1 RSVFGILS
9 GGIRDLCLQN
19 DIFPSLKV
27 KKGKSPKNRGRAKI
41 TFDPASLMYVCHN
54 SFYSLVKIIKVDYFC
69 VRGLS
74 RAEN

>member
-1 RSVFGILS
+1 YRSVFGILS

-41 TFDPASLMYVCHN
+41 TFDPASVCRYIIYFILF
-54 SFYSLVKIIKVDYFC
+54 FYK
-69 VRGLS
+69 
-74 RAEN
+74 N